1 MCETEL
7 LAIVP
12 DGGTIFQTNKEKK
25 NSCYT
30 WMKSM
35 LSETWQII
43 FTNSVTETIIFALV
57 EADLLR
63 NAWLAVAIGH
73 IYNIIMKLIN

>member
-1 MCETEL
+1 
-7 LAIVP
+7 
-12 DGGTIFQTNKEKK
+12 
-25 NSCYT
+25 
-30 WMKSM
+30 MKSM